1 MIGYPEKDVQAPIA
15 PLPPTSPK
23 PKNLKPISSL
33 RKKYAS
39 STNSNE
45 LDNINCGESSNRSRH
60 SSLSSLVLMPSEVY
74 EDDSELES
82 SVDEEANELESE
94 SGDEDLESEA
104 SEAETIDW
112 HEDGFESFDVHP
124 MHCNPRPNQPLSFPG
139 CKTASQMAVTAAAD
153 ANIGIRQHR
162 LIRTRLSEGELIF
175 NTLTLTQVIPLL
187 HAEVAYTACTG
198 KMAKG
203 RSVIVIIPEA
213 GPPVEHRS
221 SKASNDSRRPSIK
234 AMFLRRVPS
243 ENEKTPA
250 IYGWVFYCDTCH
262 LPAVLQALGE
272 HGCTRSNLLAHY
284 QTSGGSIGS
293 GTYGSVVHATSTSAG
308 AMAAVKAL
316 KQGTTIEQMHS
327 EVNMLVRAQGHD
339 KIIKFRGC
347 FCEAEPSPRWFLVFD
362 VHPYGDLYD
371 RVASCTRM
379 TEKDAM
385 PLVRDLCEALK
396 HLHAKQI
403 FHRDVKPENLL
414 MANGRH
420 KGVVLTDFG
429 IATLVTN
436 QAELQRPVGTI
447 GYASPEM
454 LKGEATS
461 FEGDAFGVG
470 IVLYFMLSKSTPFL
484 APTNKLMVEM
494 TEACKVKMKYSCFEH
509 ISDDCRNMILQ
520 FLKKDVKERLSVEQA
535 LMSRIIRKTYVTATE
550 PSLPPSITEPRRTG
564 SKSVLQRESMVTN
577 QENAEKPQH
586 HLIALTAGE
595 LPELTRL
602 HK

>member
-1 MIGYPEKDVQAPIA
+1 MIGYPQKDVQAAIA

-39 STNSNE
+39 STSE
-45 LDNINCGESSNRSRH
+45 LDNINCEESSNRSRQ
-60 SSLSSLVLMPSEVY
+60 SSRSSLVLMPSEAH
-74 EDDSELES
+74 EDDSES

-94 SGDEDLESEA
+94 SEDEESEA
-104 SEAETIDW
+104 SEAEAIDW
-112 HEDGFESFDVHP
+112 HQAGFESFDVHP

-139 CKTASQMAVTAAAD
+139 CKTVSQMAVTAAAD

-175 NTLTLTQVIPLL
+175 NTLTLTQVIPLM
-187 HAEVAYTACTG
+187 HAEVAYEACTG

-203 RSVIVIIPEA
+203 RSVIVIILEA

-234 AMFLRRVPS
+234 ERMFFRRVPRVPS

-250 IYGWVFYCDTCH
+250 TYGWIFYCDTCH

-272 HGCTRSNLLAHY
+272 HGCTRSNLVAHY
-284 QTSGGSIGS
+284 QKCGGNIGS
-293 GTYGSVVHATSTSAG
+293 GSFGSVVHATSTSTG

-316 KQGTTIEQMHS
+316 KQGTTVEQIRS

-362 VHPYGDLYD
+362 CHPYGDLYD

-385 PLVRDLCEALK
+385 PLVRDLCEALN

-414 MANGRH
+414 MANGRN

-429 IATLVTN
+429 ISTLVTD
-436 QAELQRPVGTI
+436 QAELKRPVGTV

-461 FEGDAFGVG
+461 FEGDAFGAG

-494 TEACKVKMKYSCFEH
+494 TEECKVNMKYSCFEH

-550 PSLPPSITEPRRTG
+550 PSLPPASTGPRRTG
-564 SKSVLQRESMVTN
+564 SKGACRESMQ
-577 QENAEKPQH
+577 QEKAEKPQH